1 MSLLRSLHSLHRDTW
16 GQGLV
21 EYLLILGVI
30 ALGAMAG
37 MNNVASG
44 INSAFNQVASVIG
57 SYVT

>member
-1 MSLLRSLHSLHRDTW
+1 MSLLRSLRSLHRDTW

-44 INSAFNQVASVIG
+44 INSAFDQVASVIG
-57 SYVT
+57 SYIT